1 MYYLKWDAPTS
12 MSVQG
17 KYKERIED
25 EEDEQTKDIKI
36 KFGYSRDKRPDLKQ
50 FMLNMKY
57 DM

>member
-1 MYYLKWDAPTS
+1 

-25 EEDEQTKDIKI
+25 EEDEQTKAIKI
-36 KFGYSRDKRPDLKQ
+36 KFGYSRDKRPDLKTVYV
-50 FMLNMKY
+50 KY